1 MLPIEVP
8 PPLEPGHRMLPLPVP
23 QPQKQKEQR
32 PTAPNPSSGYIIAV
46 G

>member
-1 MLPIEVP
+1 MLPIEL
-8 PPLEPGHRMLPLPVP
+8 PPLESSNRLLQLPASPP
-23 QPQKQKEQR
+23 HAEQR

>member
-1 MLPIEVP
+1 MLPIEL
-8 PPLEPGHRMLPLPVP
+8 PPLESSNRLLQLPAPLPHA
-23 QPQKQKEQR
+23 EQR

>member
-8 PPLEPGHRMLPLPVP
+8 PLDNNFRLLQLPTPP
-23 QPQKQKEQR
+23 AQGEKR
-32 PTAPNPSSGYIIAV
+32 PPAPHPSSGYIIAV

>member
-1 MLPIEVP
+1 MLPIELP
-8 PPLEPGHRMLPLPVP
+8 PGESGSRLLPLSTP
-23 QPQKQKEQR
+23 QQQNDQR

>member
-1 MLPIEVP
+1 MLPIEL
-8 PPLEPGHRMLPLPVP
+8 PPLEGTNRLLQLQAMLPLG
-23 QPQKQKEQR
+23 EER

>member
-1 MLPIEVP
+1 MLPIEL
-8 PPLEPGHRMLPLPVP
+8 PPLESNNRLLQLPAPVP
-23 QPQKQKEQR
+23 QGEKKR

>member
-1 MLPIEVP
+1 MLPIEL
-8 PPLEPGHRMLPLPVP
+8 PPLESIARLLQLPAIVP
-23 QPQKQKEQR
+23 RSEER